1 MDLWMLFFLIT
12 VAAIVIE
19 IIMPTLFCIN
29 FAIAGVIT
37 AIVSI
42 FWGGFVENMIVF
54 LVLSVLSIIFIKPIL
69 EKFFKKDGDA
79 DFNSD
84 YIGKIV
90 NVIEPITDL
99 KGAVTIYDER
109 WEARLKEAGE
119 EIAVGADV
127 KIVSNESTILFVE
140 KI

>member
-1 MDLWMLFFLIT
+1 MDLWMLFVVIAL
-12 VAAIVIE
+12 VAIVVE
-19 IIMPTLFCIN
+19 IMVPTLFCIN
-29 FAIAGVIT
+29 FAVAGIIT
-37 AIVSI
+37 AIVAV
-42 FWGGFVENMIVF
+42 FWGGFTENLILF
-54 LVLSVLSIIFIKPIL
+54 AILSIASIFLLKPYF
-69 EKFFKKDGDA
+69 EKTFKKDGDA

-84 YIGKIV
+84 YMGKIV
-90 NVIEPITDL
+90 KVIEPITDL

-127 KIVSNESTILFVE
+127 KIVSNDSTTLFVE

>member
-1 MDLWMLFFLIT
+1 MDLWMLFLGIALIS
-12 VAAIVIE
+12 IFIE
-19 IIMPTLFCIN
+19 IVAPTLFCIN
-29 FAIAGVIT
+29 FAVAGIIT
-37 AIVSI
+37 AIVSF
-42 FWGGFVENMIVF
+42 FWGGLIENLIVF
-54 LVLSVLSIIFIKPIL
+54 SILSIASIFYLKPYF
-69 EKFFKKDGDA
+69 EKMFKKDGDA

-84 YIGKIV
+84 YMGKIV
-90 NVIEPITDL
+90 KVIEPITDL

-127 KIVSNESTILFVE
+127 KIVSNDSTILFVE